1 MITWPFTF
9 PSFVPVQSRLSF
21 QVLPT
26 SATEET
32 SGEKT
37 ETLDESIKEEGVEEQ
52 IKNISFLS
60 NAPSGN
66 PEETI
71 RVSVPQADYMLG
83 IAGKILNFRFTTK
96 FGPYI
101 RTLNHKIN

>member
-1 MITWPFTF
+1 M
-9 PSFVPVQSRLSF
+9 FVPVQSRLSF

-37 ETLDESIKEEGVEEQ
+37 EALDESIKEGVEEQ
-52 IKNISFLS
+52 IKNISFRS

-66 PEETI
+66 TEETLK
-71 RVSVPQADYMLG
+71 VSVPQADYMLG
-83 IAGKILNFRFTTK
+83 IAGENLEFSFYNKV
-96 FGPYI
+96 
-101 RTLNHKIN
+101 

>member
-1 MITWPFTF
+1 M
-9 PSFVPVQSRLSF
+9 FVPVQSRLSF

-32 SGEKT
+32 SSEKT
-37 ETLDESIKEEGVEEQ
+37 ENLDESIKEGVEEQ
-52 IKNISFLS
+52 IKNITFLS

-96 FGPYI
+96 FDPFA
-101 RTLNHKIN
+101 HPQS

>member
-9 PSFVPVQSRLSF
+9 SSFVPVQSRLSF

-37 ETLDESIKEEGVEEQ
+37 ETLDEALKEEGVEQQ
-52 IKNISFLS
+52 IKDISLLS

-66 PEETI
+66 TEETLK
-71 RVSVPQADYMLG
+71 VSVPQADYMLG
-83 IAGKILNFRFTTK
+83 IAGKNLEFSFYNK
-96 FGPYI
+96 V
-101 RTLNHKIN
+101 